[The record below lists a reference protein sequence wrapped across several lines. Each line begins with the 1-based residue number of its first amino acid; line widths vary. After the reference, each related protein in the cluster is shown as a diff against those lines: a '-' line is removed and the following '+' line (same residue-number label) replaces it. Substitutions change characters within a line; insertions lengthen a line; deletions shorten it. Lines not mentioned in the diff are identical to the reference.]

1 MIVKITMTAIHRVLF
16 GIKILN
22 KLIRKGS
29 FNISQRKK
37 RFFGRFLQNNLR
49 TEKVLFVGSI
59 SDINQSENRLGVAL
73 KETDEMN
80 IIVQFAF
87 KQDTKFLTLLFRG
100 KALHKRGNSI
110 RFLDMVDIRKDE
122 VLIIKHK
129 SLENRCVK

>member
-1 MIVKITMTAIHRVLF
+1 M
-16 GIKILN
+16 
-22 KLIRKGS
+22 
-29 FNISQRKK
+29 
-37 RFFGRFLQNNLR
+37 GRFLQNNLR
-49 TEKVLFVGSI
+49 TEKVLFVDSI

-80 IIVQFAF
+80 IIVQFAC

-129 SLENRCVK
+129 SLENRCV